1 MYAPLK
7 KKEFEGVFSQF
18 PRVDASGHP
27 GTVGYEISYRFYK
40 TGRRFLQGYCDL
52 VRLGPTSPE
61 SPFRALSHAVP
72 TSDIRSRL
80 RCFPTLTCV
89 AQIQKSPVGHDFI
102 LIFRCSSFSH
112 ACMVCVRR
120 QRALWQSMA
129 RHRRMAPLGT
139 LVTIATTHS
148 VTIAAV

>member
-1 MYAPLK
+1 M
-7 KKEFEGVFSQF
+7 
-18 PRVDASGHP
+18 
-27 GTVGYEISYRFYK
+27 SYRFDK
-40 TGRRFLQGYCDL
+40 TGRRFLNGHCDLAL

-61 SPFRALSHAVP
+61 SPFRAVP
-72 TSDIRSRL
+72 SSLIRSRL

-139 LVTIATTHS
+139 LVTIATTHG
-148 VTIAAV
+148 VTITAV